1 MAVII
6 EESIAPAFFS
16 VACRQD
22 PLSITHVPSILAAI
36 LIGGSAASE
45 RHPPRLA
52 QAACTIVLVSK
63 TSVQA
68 SAPWVRIPPSP
79 LTIERFSDLI
89 TAPQP
94 EPRIALNSTLSF

>member
-36 LIGGSAASE
+36 LIGGSAAPHHAWQ
-45 RHPPRLA
+45 RRLSTGRN
-52 QAACTIVLVSK
+52 QPGVDRESR
-63 TSVQA
+63 S
-68 SAPWVRIPPSP
+68 
-79 LTIERFSDLI
+79 RF
-89 TAPQP
+89 
-94 EPRIALNSTLSF
+94 EW

>member
-36 LIGGSAASE
+36 LIGGSTASE
-45 RHPPRLA
+45 RHPRRLA
-52 QAACTIVLVSK
+52 QAA
-63 TSVQA
+63 
-68 SAPWVRIPPSP
+68 
-79 LTIERFSDLI
+79 
-89 TAPQP
+89 
-94 EPRIALNSTLSF
+94 